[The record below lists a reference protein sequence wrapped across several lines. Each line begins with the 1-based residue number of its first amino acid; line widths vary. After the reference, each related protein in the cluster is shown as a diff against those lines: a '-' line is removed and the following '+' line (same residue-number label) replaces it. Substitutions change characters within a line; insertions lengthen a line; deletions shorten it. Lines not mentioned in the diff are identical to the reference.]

1 MKIYIV
7 NQNERWYT
15 KNRRKKNTQKG
26 WSLMEV
32 IHSINNQGMANTL
45 DDVMQVL
52 FSKLDDA
59 IDDVE
64 NGRVISEEELWKELD
79 AI

>member
-1 MKIYIV
+1 
-7 NQNERWYT
+7 
-15 KNRRKKNTQKG
+15 
-26 WSLMEV
+26 MEAMR
-32 IHSINNQGMANTL
+32 SINHQDMDNTL
-45 DDVMQVL
+45 DDAMQIL

-59 IDDVE
+59 IDDME

>member
-15 KNRRKKNTQKG
+15 KDSRNKNTQKG
-26 WSLMEV
+26 WSFMEA
-32 IHSINNQGMANTL
+32 IRSINNQGMANTL

>member
-1 MKIYIV
+1 
-7 NQNERWYT
+7 
-15 KNRRKKNTQKG
+15 
-26 WSLMEV
+26 MEAMR
-32 IHSINNQGMANTL
+32 SINHQDMGNTL
-45 DDVMQVL
+45 DDAMQIL

>member
-1 MKIYIV
+1 MKFFIV

-15 KNRRKKNTQKG
+15 KDSRNKNTQKG
-26 WSLMEV
+26 WSLMEA
-32 IHSINNQGMANTL
+32 IRSINHQDMTNTL
-45 DDVMQVL
+45 DDAMQVL

>member
-1 MKIYIV
+1 
-7 NQNERWYT
+7 
-15 KNRRKKNTQKG
+15 
-26 WSLMEV
+26 MET
-32 IHSINNQGMANTL
+32 IRSINHQDMANTL
-45 DDVMQVL
+45 DDAMQVL

-59 IDDVE
+59 LDDVE

>member
-1 MKIYIV
+1 
-7 NQNERWYT
+7 
-15 KNRRKKNTQKG
+15 
-26 WSLMEV
+26 MEA
-32 IHSINNQGMANTL
+32 IRSINNQGMANTL

>member
-1 MKIYIV
+1 MKFFIV
-7 NQNERWYT
+7 NKNERWYT
-15 KNRRKKNTQKG
+15 KGSRKKNTQKG
-26 WSLMEV
+26 WSLMEA
-32 IHSINNQGMANTL
+32 IRSINHQDMANTL
-45 DDVMQVL
+45 DDAMQVL